1 MTQLGSPVL
10 DQVTPFA
17 KKYVTVNSP
26 TAEYDTI
33 ASNPTPPAS
42 PSQPDSG
49 PAQLNS
55 KPSRSHS
62 KRPRRNIG
70 PYQLTRTLGSGSM
83 GKVKLAIHNDTGE
96 KCAVKIIP
104 KKAPVHKNAPKDE
117 SRDIRIHREI
127 ALMMLLHHPYIVS
140 LKDAMLMPHHYYL
153 FFEYVSGGQILDYII
168 SHGKLK
174 EKQARKFAR
183 QMLSAIEYCHRHSIV
198 HRDLKIE
205 NILITEE
212 GDIKIIDFGLSNL
225 FSTQS
230 HLSTFCGSLYFAAP
244 ELLSAQEYTGPEVD
258 IWSLGIV
265 FYVLVCGRVPFD
277 DPNMPALHAK
287 IKKGNVSYP
296 NWLSKECKHLLT
308 RMLVT
313 NPQERATMAEL
324 LRHPWINKGYDE
336 PVDIHFPERQPIQ
349 LPLDMNVIKGMRG
362 FEFGSE
368 EKIKSDLE
376 AILAQEQ
383 NSTEAF
389 SPTKLKDLRKKAF
402 FNKSRQPTDGYTGN
416 QPLQSIYYLVQEKY
430 ERRKLEEE
438 ANSFN
443 KPKLPS
449 LALKGDLPGDL
460 PGDLATND
468 HALLPEISEP
478 EPEQVPDQVPEL
490 DSDKLHLTSPASRN
504 IKFENPHDTPSG
516 QRSPNVLRR
525 LSSAVRPGKP
535 PLFHR
540 LSQGP
545 DSGLS
550 TGSTGSPKEGYSE
563 KFSRRLSRLITRHMS
578 MQEPKQR
585 NSMSELDSLV
595 GKLPKSPLTQQ
606 VSSPPVPAT
615 SHPTYES
622 NLSPAGAAS
631 PFSDEQHLVAKT
643 MSLKGLFSVA
653 TTSTKKA
660 KVINRDLIRVLQSL
674 NVRWKETDGY
684 LECAYVSPTDSVS
697 PDAALNSED
706 SSDDTT
712 SLDQHLPTVPEN
724 MKTRFTEAD
733 TSSSLLS
740 PNKGDFPLSATETS
754 LQPSNEVEAQRIQ
767 SARSETANKLANSS
781 SKNPEGKSINQV
793 VRFQITLV
801 KIRVVLRLH
810 GIQFRRLDGPSWE
823 YKAICSQIL
832 SQLKL

>member
-1 MTQLGSPVL
+1 MTQLGSPVS

-17 KKYVTVNSP
+17 KRYVTVNSP

-49 PAQLNS
+49 YAHINS
-55 KPSRSHS
+55 KDSRSRS
-62 KRPRRNIG
+62 QTKRPRRNIG

-83 GKVKLAIHNDTGE
+83 GKVKLAINNDSGE

-140 LKDAMLMPHHYYL
+140 LKDAMIMPHHYYL

-324 LRHPWINKGYDE
+324 IRHPWINKGYDE
-336 PVDIHFPERQPIQ
+336 LIDIHFPERIPIQ
-349 LPLDMNVIKGMRG
+349 LPLDMNVIHGMKG

-368 EKIKSDLE
+368 EKIRSDLE
-376 AILAQEQ
+376 AILTHEQ
-383 NSTEAF
+383 PSTELF
-389 SPTKLKDLRKKAF
+389 SPTKIKDLRKKAF
-402 FNKSRQPTDGYTGN
+402 FNKNRQPTDGNAVN
-416 QPLQSIYYLVQEKY
+416 QPLQSIYHLVQEKL
-430 ERRKLEEE
+430 ERKKMEEE
-438 ANSFN
+438 SKASSKNSVN
-443 KPKLPS
+443 LPS
-449 LALKGDLPGDL
+449 LTLSGDLSTHNHDI
-460 PGDLATND
+460 
-468 HALLPEISEP
+468 LPEIP
-478 EPEQVPDQVPEL
+478 EPEEVPEI
-490 DSDKLHLTSPASRN
+490 DSDKQNLTSPASRS
-504 IKFENPHDTPSG
+504 IKFENPRDSHTSSG

-540 LSQGP
+540 LSHGP
-545 DSGLS
+545 DSSL
-550 TGSTGSPKEGYSE
+550 STGSPKEGYSE

-606 VSSPPVPAT
+606 VSSPPVPTT

-622 NLSPAGAAS
+622 NVSPAGVVS
-631 PFSDEQHLVAKT
+631 PGDVSDEQQMTAKT

-653 TTSTKKA
+653 TTSTKKS

-674 NVRWKETDGY
+674 NVHWKETDGY
-684 LECAYVSPTDSVS
+684 LECAYISPSESVS
-697 PDAALNSED
+697 PEAALNSED

-712 SLDQHLPTVPEN
+712 SLDQQLPPVPEN
-724 MKTRFTEAD
+724 ISTVLTD
-733 TSSSLLS
+733 TSSNLLS
-740 PNKGDFPLSATETS
+740 PNKADISLSVTES
-754 LQPSNEVEAQRIQ
+754 SPQPSHEAEALRVQT
-767 SARSETANKLANSS
+767 ARSETASKLTNTT
-781 SKNPEGKSINQV
+781 SKTVEGKTANRV

-823 YKAICSQIL
+823 YKSICSKIL
-832 SQLKL
+832 SELKL